1 MPKINETERQTQD
14 RILHLFCSAEYLDYE
29 YAGNLQH
36 TINTNIREKDLLA
49 WLTDSHG
56 GGYSIT
62 LAEKAIDTL
71 VKAANNLEHDL
82 YHANQ
87 TVYTLLKY
95 GIPVT

>member
-87 TVYTLLKY
+87 TVYT
-95 GIPVT
+95 

>member
-56 GGYSIT
+56 GGYI
-62 LAEKAIDTL
+62 
-71 VKAANNLEHDL
+71 N
-82 YHANQ
+82 
-87 TVYTLLKY
+87 
-95 GIPVT
+95 